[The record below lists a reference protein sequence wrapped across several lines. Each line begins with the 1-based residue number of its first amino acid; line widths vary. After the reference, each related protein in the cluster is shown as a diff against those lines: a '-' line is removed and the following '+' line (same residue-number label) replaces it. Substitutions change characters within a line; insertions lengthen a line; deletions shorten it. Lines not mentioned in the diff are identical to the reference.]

1 MQYVIHQFMPIP
13 NAPPNLE
20 KRSMRED
27 VYAVLR
33 EWIVIGTLEPGE
45 KLRDVDIAAHLG
57 VSRTPVREALRRL
70 EDEGLIE
77 TKQNAWTRVSGVTG
91 ALAARIYPILQAL
104 EPLALELA
112 APHLTRADLRAMPR
126 VNKHIRH
133 ALEVNDAR
141 AAAVELGREIVD
153 DDVILETGYA
163 GQEYG
168 VPTDDTLAAMRLA
181 AQMDGM
187 ITDPVYEGK
196 SMHGLIDMIRSGVIP
211 QGSKVLYAHLGGVP
225 ALNAYAA
232 LFK

>member
-1 MQYVIHQFMPIP
+1 MQYVIYQFMPIP

-112 APHLTRADLRAMPR
+112 APHLTRADLRAMRR
-126 VNKHIRH
+126 VNKHIQH

-141 AAAVELGREIVD
+141 AAATWDAEFHDAFVGKCNNPELTQIIRTLKTNHIRLEIHYWRGGRFALESVVEHERMV
-153 DDVILETGYA
+153 
-163 GQEYG
+163 
-168 VPTDDTLAAMRLA
+168 
-181 AQMDGM
+181 
-187 ITDPVYEGK
+187 
-196 SMHGLIDMIRSGVIP
+196 
-211 QGSKVLYAHLGGVP
+211 
-225 ALNAYAA
+225 AA
-232 LFK
+232 LEQHNLATAKFEIERNWIRALERWEATRL